1 MAMTT
6 DRAPR
11 VTTLSGGRPI
21 GLASDVAFGE
31 QDRPLLDVLIP
42 TFNRPA
48 ALAAT
53 LATLA
58 CQTTRR
64 FRVVISDQ
72 STEHVSVDDGAVQA
86 CLRLMEAHGQEVEVC
101 RRTGRQGMAEQRA
114 FLLDRSSTAYALFLD
129 DDLLLEPFVVQEMLS
144 VLRVEQCGFVGSG
157 VIGLSYADD
166 RRPSEQ
172 AIEFFD
178 GPVEPE
184 RVRPGM
190 PSFERYRL
198 HNAANLW
205 HVQQELPYT
214 PSKPGRYR
222 VAWVGGCV
230 MYDVAKLRECGGFD
244 FWRDLPHAHAG
255 EDVLAQ
261 LHVMERYGGCGVIPS
276 GVYHQERATA
286 GRDARVG
293 ASSVLPDQNQAAMSV
308 TPFDRDVASV

>member
-6 DRAPR
+6 
-11 VTTLSGGRPI
+11 LPI
-21 GLASDVAFGE
+21 QVPMMTSEPPDTVPEEEGARDAVP
-31 QDRPLLDVLIP
+31 PLVDVLIP

-58 CQTTRR
+58 CQSEQR
-64 FRVVISDQ
+64 FRVVIADQ
-72 STEHVSVDDGAVQA
+72 STERCSTEESAVSA
-86 CLRLMEAHGQEVEVC
+86 CLRLLQAHGQQVEVH
-101 RRTGRQGMAEQRA
+101 RRTERRGMAEQRA
-114 FLLDRSSTAYALFLD
+114 FLLDRVTAPYALFMD
-129 DDLLLEPFVVQEMLS
+129 DDLLLEPYAVQEMLS
-144 VLRVEQCGFVGSG
+144 VIRVEQCGFVGSA
-157 VIGLSYADD
+157 VIGLSYVDD
-166 RRPSEQ
+166 VRPGEQ

-205 HVQQELPYT
+205 HVQRNLPYT
-214 PSKPGRYR
+214 PANPARYR
-222 VAWVGGCV
+222 VAWVGGCA
-230 MYDVAKLRECGGFD
+230 MYDVEKLRACGGFE

-261 LHVMERYGGCGVIPS
+261 LRVMERYGGCGVLPS
-276 GVYHQERATA
+276 GVYHQEHPTTIPDR
-286 GRDARVG
+286 RVDASEILV
-293 ASSVLPDQNQAAMSV
+293 
-308 TPFDRDVASV
+308 DREPAERTRLYA

>member
-1 MAMTT
+1 MAMTI
-6 DRAPR
+6 DRGHRVDPPVGQAAVVAP
-11 VTTLSGGRPI
+11 SGG
-21 GLASDVAFGE
+21 AVSGE
-31 QDRPLLDVLIP
+31 QNRPLLDLLIP

-72 STEHVSVDDGAVQA
+72 STERASVDDVAVQA
-86 CLRLMEAHGQEVEVC
+86 CLRLIEAHGQEVEVH
-101 RRTGRQGMAEQRA
+101 RRSERRGMAEQRA
-114 FLLDRSSTAYALFLD
+114 FLLDRANTAYALFLD
-129 DDLLLEPFVVQEMLS
+129 DDLLLEPYVVQEMLS
-144 VLRVEQCGFVGSG
+144 VLRVEQCGFVGSA
-157 VIGLSYADD
+157 VIGLSYAND

-172 AIEFFD
+172 AIELFD

-205 HVQQELPYT
+205 HVQQGLPYT

-230 MYDVAKLRECGGFD
+230 MYDVAKLRDCGGFD

-261 LHVMERYGGCGVIPS
+261 LRVMERYGGCGVIPS
-276 GVYHQERATA
+276 GVYHQEQPTTVTDRRVDAPRALMQQEEA
-286 GRDARVG
+286 VEAAR
-293 ASSVLPDQNQAAMSV
+293 A
-308 TPFDRDVASV
+308 

>member
-1 MAMTT
+1 VPSNA
-6 DRAPR
+6 
-11 VTTLSGGRPI
+11 SGG
-21 GLASDVAFGE
+21 GV
-31 QDRPLLDVLIP
+31 DRPLLDVLIP

-72 STEHVSVDDGAVQA
+72 STERVSVDDPAVQA
-86 CLRLMEAHGQEVEVC
+86 CLRLIEAHGQEVEVH
-101 RRTGRQGMAEQRA
+101 RRAERRGMAEQRA
-114 FLLDRSSTAYALFLD
+114 FLLDRTATDYALFLD
-129 DDLLLEPFVVQEMLS
+129 DDLLLEPYVLQEMLS
-144 VLRVEQCGFVGSG
+144 VLRVEQCGFVGSA
-157 VIGLSYADD
+157 VIGLSYAND
-166 RRPSEQ
+166 RRPHEQ
-172 AIEFFD
+172 AIEFFE

-205 HVQQELPYT
+205 HLQQTLPHT

-230 MYDVAKLRECGGFD
+230 MYDVAKLRDCGGFD

-261 LHVMERYGGCGVIPS
+261 LLVMERYGGCGVIPS
-276 GVYHQERATA
+276 GVYHQELPTTVADRRVDAPHVLLQQEEPVETA
-286 GRDARVG
+286 SA
-293 ASSVLPDQNQAAMSV
+293 
-308 TPFDRDVASV
+308 